1 MVFYD
6 CVAIFGVRR
15 LDCALVYYGLSRRS
29 LFAKVEVVSLSDI
42 STSLREI

>member
-15 LDCALVYYGLSRRS
+15 LDCALVYDG
-29 LFAKVEVVSLSDI
+29 VVSLSDI